1 MQTHNW
7 NTIGLLAIAIGV
19 QISALHAWSEAY
31 SPAFIAGSLIALGTV
46 LKGMIQTG
54 PGDKP

>member
-7 NTIGLLAIAIGV
+7 NTLGLLAIAIGI
-19 QISALHAWSEAY
+19 QIGALHAWSEAY
-31 SPAFIAGSLIALGTV
+31 SPAFIAGSLVALGAV
-46 LKGMIQTG
+46 LKGINQTG